1 MKLTP
6 EIIIYEGGEAR
17 VEVCLDRETVW
28 LTQEQMSVLFGRERS
43 VGQIPTRHAL
53 PPVGDARAAR
63 PSHHRLHPERTT
75 AGRARS
81 DRGATGQ
88 RLAGAHAHP
97 PLTRWSATKGRLC
110 STWCNATPVPG
121 GCCWRMTNNGGF
133 DDPSDPQPAG
143 G

>member
-17 VEVCLDRETVW
+17 VEVRLDRETVW

-63 PSHHRLHPERTT
+63 PSDHRLHSERAP
-75 AGRARS
+75 AGCARS
-81 DRGATGQ
+81 DRGATGH
-88 RLAGAHAHP
+88 RPAVAHAHHSHAGQRRRAGCARRGATLP
-97 PLTRWSATKGRLC
+97 PFLA
-110 STWCNATPVPG
+110 AA
-121 GCCWRMTNNGGF
+121 
-133 DDPSDPQPAG
+133 AG
-143 G
+143 V